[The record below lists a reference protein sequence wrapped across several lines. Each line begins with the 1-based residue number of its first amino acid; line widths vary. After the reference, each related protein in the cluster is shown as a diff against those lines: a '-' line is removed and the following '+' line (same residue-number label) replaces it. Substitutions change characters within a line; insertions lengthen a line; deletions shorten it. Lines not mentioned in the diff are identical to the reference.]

1 MSEATTKGFYK
12 GLHTGNL
19 QTYELIWQEGSRV
32 IPALKRMKFED
43 AEDTW
48 HDCWL
53 NLLYTRC
60 ADYDPRKGTLP
71 KWVMNKA
78 ILLARTRRRKKLR
91 SKTVSIEETGELSNE
106 DSLIGENKGG
116 NQEKLA
122 LLEQGKAALSE
133 RDRIVISLK
142 FDEGLE
148 SPAMAERLGTTSV
161 AVRKRLSRAVRRLS
175 VEIGRLN
182 KDELRRPTK
191 EPAGA
196 DSS

>member
-12 GLHTGNL
+12 GLHTGNPK
-19 QTYELIWQEGSRV
+19 TYELIWQEGSRV
-32 IPALKRMKFED
+32 IPALERMKFED

-71 KWVMNKA
+71 NWVMNTA

-106 DSLIGENKGG
+106 DTLIGENKGG

-133 RDRIVISLK
+133 GDRIVISLK